1 MQQVDTEEK
10 GPEEKDDEGDKEE
23 DKKEDD
29 QEKSKSRCVEQCISW
44 QSWDDYHT
52 CVNVINSLQT
62 RNKRQGG
69 ETKEQIEEQEWRE
82 GERSGRWVNLH
93 FPFEKMYRWGWQLF
107 CGKNTLVNRS
117 TVFNHKGKP
126 RVEFNISCLRTEKRT
141 YQYHQ

>member
-29 QEKSKSRCVEQCISW
+29 QEKSKSRCVEQLCIPW
-44 QSWDDYHT
+44 QSCDDYHT
-52 CVNVINSLQT
+52 YESNVINSLQT

-82 GERSGRWVNLH
+82 G
-93 FPFEKMYRWGWQLF
+93 
-107 CGKNTLVNRS
+107 
-117 TVFNHKGKP
+117 
-126 RVEFNISCLRTEKRT
+126 
-141 YQYHQ
+141 